1 MFTHNLSV
9 FAQKIC
15 KQVFLKSFLIKALA
29 LGKSISTM
37 RLSLR
42 GDKEKLREYRLNQ
55 SPEVS
60 IFMCCLDNAM

>member
-1 MFTHNLSV
+1 MFTHNLSI

-42 GDKEKLREYRLNQ
+42 GDKEKLRKYRLNQ
-55 SPEVS
+55 ALEAS
-60 IFMCCLDNAM
+60 IFMRCLDDAM